1 LRFDKVHTAAY
12 SPRPGTIAFRNMED
26 DVPQPEKARRLKEL
40 DLVQEN
46 ILKEKNDTLIGQQVE
61 VLIEGRKKGKWQGRT
76 RTDKLVFVPD
86 SEASMGS
93 LVDVLIEKAS
103 PWSLQG
109 SVAVSDAD
117 QQVTPSQVRAEV
129 LGR

>member
-1 LRFDKVHTAAY
+1 
-12 SPRPGTIAFRNMED
+12 M
-26 DVPQPEKARRLKEL
+26 KEL

-46 ILKEKNDTLIGQQVE
+46 ILREKNDTLIGQQVE

-76 RTDKLVFVPD
+76 RTDKLVFVPESGD
-86 SEASMGS
+86 GMGS

-109 SVAVSDAD
+109 SVATSDND
-117 QQVTPSQVRAEV
+117 QRATRSPVTLEV
-129 LGR
+129 LRR